1 MTRGELSEL
10 THWAA
15 ACAARVIG
23 SFEGRHRADERPR
36 QALSAAQRWASGELE
51 GHQVRN
57 YSRSADGAAREAS
70 HEAAIAAARACAEVA
85 LISRGEL
92 HAVSVAAYAR
102 VAIAAEN
109 PGTAAAAV
117 AAELEWQRSALPAKF
132 HGLLS

>member
-15 ACAARVIG
+15 ACAARVIP
-23 SFEGRHRADERPR
+23 SFEGRHRADDRPR

-51 GHQVRN
+51 GHQVRQ
-57 YSRSADGAAREAS
+57 YSRSADSAAREAN
-70 HEAAIAAARACAEVA
+70 HEAATAAARACAEVA

-102 VAIAAEN
+102 VAIAAES
-109 PGTAAAAV
+109 PGNAAAAV
-117 AAELEWQRSALPAKF
+117 AAELEWQRSSLPPRF
-132 HGLLS
+132 QGLIG

>member
-15 ACAARVIG
+15 ACAARVVA

-36 QALSAAQRWASGELE
+36 QALSAAQGWASGELE
-51 GHQVRN
+51 GHQVRQ
-57 YSRSADGAAREAS
+57 YSRAADAAAREAN

-102 VAIAAEN
+102 VAVAAEN
-109 PGTAAAAV
+109 AGNAANAV
-117 AAELEWQRSALPAKF
+117 AAELQWQRESLPEKF
-132 HGLLS
+132 RLLLS